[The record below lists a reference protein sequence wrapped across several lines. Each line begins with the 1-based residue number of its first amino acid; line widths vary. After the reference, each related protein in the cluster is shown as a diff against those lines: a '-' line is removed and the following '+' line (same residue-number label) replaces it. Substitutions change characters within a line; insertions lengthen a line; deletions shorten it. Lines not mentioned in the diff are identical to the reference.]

1 MNAHLQTAQAPARY
15 ELRFQPL
22 VGEGHGYA
30 FACDE
35 AGHVDLDALS
45 ETARLNYFYARTV
58 IGRKVAP
65 ARAAAPR
72 VPPCEG

>member
-1 MNAHLQTAQAPARY
+1 MNANLQTAVQAPARY
-15 ELRFQPL
+15 ELRFQCL
-22 VGEGHGYA
+22 FDEGRGYA

-58 IGRKVAP
+58 IGRELSMP
-65 ARAAAPR
+65 ALR
-72 VPPCEG
+72 VLH